1 MRAGV
6 LILALLTLAGGC
18 AHKSP
23 QPSARAARHEADLR
37 YTDSDHEPALAI
49 QPPATLDNPRLN
61 LARAGRER
69 SVFMGYESSET
80 TFSWVRM
87 DDRQTEDVRNDRL
100 ERRAISETV
109 KTSYR

>member
-1 MRAGV
+1 
-6 LILALLTLAGGC
+6 
-18 AHKSP
+18 
-23 QPSARAARHEADLR
+23 
-37 YTDSDHEPALAI
+37 
-49 QPPATLDNPRLN
+49 
-61 LARAGRER
+61 
-69 SVFMGYESSET
+69 MGFESSTT